1 LRLDKY
7 LQVSRLV
14 RRRTLAKEMCVRG
27 QVRVNGG
34 VAKAGRDV
42 SVGDVIALDFGWRVL
57 EVEVTALPAGV
68 GTKGRELY
76 RVVRVERKDPGL

>member
-1 LRLDKY
+1 MRLDKY

-14 RRRTLAKEMCVRG
+14 KRRTLAKEMCVRG
-27 QVRVNGG
+27 QVTVNGG
-34 VAKAGRDV
+34 VAKAARDV
-42 SVGDVIALDFGWRVL
+42 AVGDVIALDFGWRVL

-76 RVVRVERKDPGL
+76 RIVRVERKDPGL